1 MSEAG
6 GRRAFRGLGVTL
18 LAVAALLALV
28 YALNP
33 LHTPT
38 KDPHLRLFGLAS
50 YREPGTSMEPTLPY
64 QEVFLASA
72 WPYRAADPR
81 PGDIVVFQLPQNAS
95 TVLVKRV
102 IAAGGSTLEIVEGVT
117 RVDGR
122 ALAEPYVRAAPRRP
136 SSRNLAPVRV
146 PAGSY
151 FVMGDNRDQS
161 EDSRDFGPVPRERI
175 LAKVDRP

>member
-1 MSEAG
+1 
-6 GRRAFRGLGVTL
+6 
-18 LAVAALLALV
+18 
-28 YALNP
+28 
-33 LHTPT
+33 
-38 KDPHLRLFGLAS
+38 
-50 YREPGTSMEPTLPY
+50 MEPTLPY

-81 PGDIVVFQLPQNAS
+81 RGDIVVFQSPLNSAL
-95 TVLVKRV
+95 LVKRV

-122 ALAEPYVRAAPRRP
+122 ALAEPYVWTAPHRP

-161 EDSRDFGPVPRERI
+161 DDSRDFGPVPRASSRRSTGPESLMPRRLSARGRARGAGGGRERVP
-175 LAKVDRP
+175 APHW